1 MSHGAPKLC
10 STISLMKPLNGVKVI
25 DLTHMLAGPYAGM
38 VLADLGA
45 EVVKVEPL
53 GSGEMTR
60 GLLKNDPNY
69 SFKNFGAYFL
79 TLNRNKKSVSIDLK
93 NKKGL
98 EVFYDLVRSADV
110 VLNNFSAGVVSKLK
124 IDFENLSSINPKII
138 TCSITGF
145 GETGPHSTR
154 PAYDQIVQAYSGG
167 MSITGKDSNSPTR
180 AGIPI
185 GDLGS
190 GLYSVIGILS
200 ALYSR
205 EKTQKGQHID
215 LSLLDVQISLLT
227 YMATMQT
234 LSGIDPEPIGNAH
247 FVHVP
252 YNSFTTSDGYVV
264 IAVITDEFW
273 QSLKSVVNVGSLDD
287 SKYDS
292 SIDRLK
298 NQAFIENEL
307 NKVLST
313 QTSGYWIDKL
323 NKAKVPCA
331 PINKFSDALNDE
343 QVKHRNMIVEV
354 EHPDGGFVKMPGNP
368 VKMSYTNEES
378 YSSPPHLGTDTREI
392 LKNWSKYE
400 DDKIESLENEK
411 IIQSID

>member
-1 MSHGAPKLC
+1 
-10 STISLMKPLNGVKVI
+10 MKPLNGVKVI

-124 IDFENLSSINPKII
+124 IDFEHLSSINPKII

-167 MSITGKDSNSPTR
+167 MSITGKDAKSPTR

-190 GLYSVIGILS
+190 GLYSVVGILS

-252 YNSFTTSDGYVV
+252 YNSFTTSDGFVV

-273 QSLKSVVNVGSLDD
+273 QSLKSVVKVGTLDD
-287 SKYDS
+287 SKFDS

-298 NQAFIENEL
+298 NQAFIEDEL

-313 QTSGYWIDKL
+313 QTSDHWIDKL

-378 YSSPPHLGTDTREI
+378 YSSPPHLGSNTREI
-392 LKNWSKYE
+392 LKNWSKYQ
-400 DDKIESLENEK
+400 DDEIESLENEK
-411 IIQSID
+411 IIQSVD

>member
-1 MSHGAPKLC
+1 
-10 STISLMKPLNGVKVI
+10 MKPLNGVKVI

-60 GLLKNDPNY
+60 GLLKNDPDY

-98 EVFYDLVRSADV
+98 EVFYDLVRSADI

-124 IDFENLSSINPKII
+124 IDFENLSAINPKII

-167 MSITGKDSNSPTR
+167 MSITGKDAKSPTR

-252 YNSFTTSDGYVV
+252 YNSFTTSDGFVV

-273 QSLKSVVNVGSLDD
+273 KSLKSVVNVDSLDD
-287 SKYDS
+287 PKFDS

-298 NQAFIENEL
+298 NQSFIENEL
-307 NKVLST
+307 NKTLST
-313 QTSGYWIDKL
+313 QTSDHWIEKL
-323 NKAKVPCA
+323 NKAKVPCG

-378 YSSPPHLGTDTREI
+378 YSSPPHLGTNTREI
-392 LKNWSKYE
+392 LKNWSKYGE
-400 DDKIESLENEK
+400 DKIKDLEKEN

>member
-1 MSHGAPKLC
+1 
-10 STISLMKPLNGVKVI
+10 MKPLNGVKVI

-167 MSITGKDSNSPTR
+167 MSITGKDSKSPTR

-252 YNSFTTSDGYVV
+252 YNSFTTNDGFVV

-287 SKYDS
+287 SKFDS

-313 QTSGYWIDKL
+313 QTSDYWIDKL

-400 DDKIESLENEK
+400 DEKIKDLENEK

>member
-1 MSHGAPKLC
+1 
-10 STISLMKPLNGVKVI
+10 MKPLNGVKVI

-124 IDFENLSSINPKII
+124 IDFESLSSINPKII

-167 MSITGKDSNSPTR
+167 MSITGKDAKSPTR

-252 YNSFTTSDGYVV
+252 YNSFTTSDGYIV

-273 QSLKSVVNVGSLDD
+273 QSLKSVLNVGSLDD
-287 SKYDS
+287 SRFDS

-298 NQAFIENEL
+298 NQSFIENEL

>member
-1 MSHGAPKLC
+1 
-10 STISLMKPLNGVKVI
+10 
-25 DLTHMLAGPYAGM
+25 MLAGPYAGM

-98 EVFYDLVRSADV
+98 EVFYDLVRSADI

-124 IDFENLSSINPKII
+124 IDFEKLSSINPKII

-167 MSITGKDSNSPTR
+167 MSITGKDAKSPTR

-273 QSLKSVVNVGSLDD
+273 QSLKSVVNVDSLDD
-287 SKYDS
+287 SKFDS

-378 YSSPPHLGTDTREI
+378 YSSPPHLGTNTREI

>member
-1 MSHGAPKLC
+1 
-10 STISLMKPLNGVKVI
+10 MKPLNGLKVI

-53 GSGEMTR
+53 NTGEMTR

-93 NKKGL
+93 NEKGL
-98 EVFYDLVRSADV
+98 DVFYDLVRSADI
-110 VLNNFSAGVVSKLK
+110 VLNNFSAGVVKKLQ
-124 IDFENLSSINPKII
+124 IDFEHLSKVNPKII

-145 GETGPHSTR
+145 GETGPHSNR

-167 MSITGKDSNSPTR
+167 MSITGSDTNHPTR

-190 GLYSVIGILS
+190 GLYSVISILS
-200 ALYSR
+200 AVISR
-205 EKTQKGQHID
+205 DRSNKGQHID

-252 YNSFTTSDGYVV
+252 YNSFTTSNGFVV
-264 IAVITDEFW
+264 IAVITNEFW
-273 QSLKSVVNVGSLDD
+273 LSLLDIVD
-287 SKYDS
+287 IEELRSDKFSDQPG
-292 SIDRLK
+292 RLK
-298 NQAFIENEL
+298 NQAYIEELLNE
-307 NKVLST
+307 KLSEN
-313 QTSGYWIDKL
+313 TSEYWIDKL
-323 NKAKVPCA
+323 NASKVPCA
-331 PINKFSDALNDE
+331 PINSFSKALSDD
-343 QVKHRNMIVEV
+343 QVIHRNMVVEV
-354 EHPDGGFVKMPGNP
+354 EHPDGGKVLMPGNP
-368 VKMSYTNEES
+368 VKLSLDNEDT
-378 YSSPPHLGTDTREI
+378 YSPPPHLGQHTSDTLKSWANYSEKEI
-392 LKNWSKYE
+392 DLLIKE
-400 DDKIESLENEK
+400 G
-411 IIQSID
+411 IISQYQ

>member
-1 MSHGAPKLC
+1 
-10 STISLMKPLNGVKVI
+10 
-25 DLTHMLAGPYAGM
+25 MLAGPYAGM

-167 MSITGKDSNSPTR
+167 MSITGKDAKSPTR

-252 YNSFTTSDGYVV
+252 YNSFTTSDGFVV

-273 QSLKSVVNVGSLDD
+273 QSLKSVVNVGSLND
-287 SKYDS
+287 SKFDS

-313 QTSGYWIDKL
+313 QTSDHWIDKL

>member
-1 MSHGAPKLC
+1 
-10 STISLMKPLNGVKVI
+10 
-25 DLTHMLAGPYAGM
+25 MLAGPYAGM

-69 SFKNFGAYFL
+69 SFKSFGAYFL

-167 MSITGKDSNSPTR
+167 MSITGKDAKSPTR

-252 YNSFTTSDGYVV
+252 YNSFTTSDGFVV

-273 QSLKSVVNVGSLDD
+273 QSLKSVVNVGSLND
-287 SKYDS
+287 SRFDS

>member
-1 MSHGAPKLC
+1 
-10 STISLMKPLNGVKVI
+10 MKPLNGVKVI

-60 GLLKNDPNY
+60 GLLKNDPNF

-145 GETGPHSTR
+145 GETGPHSNR

-167 MSITGKDSNSPTR
+167 MSITGKDAKSPTR

-190 GLYSVIGILS
+190 GLYSVVGILS

-252 YNSFTTSDGYVV
+252 YNSFTTSDGFVV

-273 QSLKSVVNVGSLDD
+273 QSLKSVVKVGTLDD
-287 SKYDS
+287 PKFDS

-298 NQAFIENEL
+298 NQAFIEGEL

-313 QTSGYWIDKL
+313 QTSDHWIDKL

-378 YSSPPHLGTDTREI
+378 YSSPPHLGTNTREI
-392 LKNWSKYE
+392 LKNWSKYQ
-400 DDKIESLENEK
+400 DDEIEILENEK

>member
-1 MSHGAPKLC
+1 
-10 STISLMKPLNGVKVI
+10 
-25 DLTHMLAGPYAGM
+25 MLAGPYAGM

-60 GLLKNDPNY
+60 GLLKNDPDY

-98 EVFYDLVRSADV
+98 EVFYDLVRSADI

-124 IDFENLSSINPKII
+124 IDFENLSAINPKII

-167 MSITGKDSNSPTR
+167 MSITGKDAKSPTR

-205 EKTQKGQHID
+205 EKIQKGQHID

-252 YNSFTTSDGYVV
+252 YNSFTTSDGFVV

-273 QSLKSVVNVGSLDD
+273 KSLKSVVNVDSLDD
-287 SKYDS
+287 PKFDS

-298 NQAFIENEL
+298 NQSFIENEL
-307 NKVLST
+307 NKALST
-313 QTSGYWIDKL
+313 QTSDHWIEKL
-323 NKAKVPCA
+323 NKAKVPCG

-378 YSSPPHLGTDTREI
+378 YSSPPHLGTNTREI
-392 LKNWSKYE
+392 LKNWSKYGE
-400 DDKIESLENEK
+400 DKIKDLEKEN

>member
-1 MSHGAPKLC
+1 
-10 STISLMKPLNGVKVI
+10 MKPLNGVKVI

-167 MSITGKDSNSPTR
+167 MSITGKDAKSPTR

-252 YNSFTTSDGYVV
+252 YNSFTTSDGFVV

-287 SKYDS
+287 SKFDS

-313 QTSGYWIDKL
+313 QTSDYWIDKL

-378 YSSPPHLGTDTREI
+378 YSSPPHLGTNTREI
-392 LKNWSKYE
+392 LKKWSNYQE
-400 DDKIESLENEK
+400 DEIESLENEK

>member
-1 MSHGAPKLC
+1 
-10 STISLMKPLNGVKVI
+10 MKPLNGVKVI

-110 VLNNFSAGVVSKLK
+110 VLNNFSAGVVTKLK

-167 MSITGKDSNSPTR
+167 MSITGKDAKSPTR

-190 GLYSVIGILS
+190 GLYGVVGILS

-252 YNSFTTSDGYVV
+252 YNSFTTSDGFVV

-273 QSLKSVVNVGSLDD
+273 QSLKSVVKVGTLDD
-287 SKYDS
+287 SKFDS

-298 NQAFIENEL
+298 NQAFIEGEL

-313 QTSGYWIDKL
+313 QTSDHWIDKL

-378 YSSPPHLGTDTREI
+378 YSSPPHLGTNTREI
-392 LKNWSKYE
+392 LKNWSKYQ
-400 DDKIESLENEK
+400 DDEIEILENEK

>member
-1 MSHGAPKLC
+1 
-10 STISLMKPLNGVKVI
+10 MKPLNGVKVI

-167 MSITGKDSNSPTR
+167 MSITGKDAKSPTR

-190 GLYSVIGILS
+190 GLYSVVGILS

-252 YNSFTTSDGYVV
+252 YNSFTTSDGFVV

-273 QSLKSVVNVGSLDD
+273 QSLKSVVKVGTLDD
-287 SKYDS
+287 SKFDS

-313 QTSGYWIDKL
+313 QTSDHWIDKL

-378 YSSPPHLGTDTREI
+378 YSSPPHLGTNTREI
-392 LKNWSKYE
+392 LKNWSKYQ
-400 DDKIESLENEK
+400 DDEIESLENEK